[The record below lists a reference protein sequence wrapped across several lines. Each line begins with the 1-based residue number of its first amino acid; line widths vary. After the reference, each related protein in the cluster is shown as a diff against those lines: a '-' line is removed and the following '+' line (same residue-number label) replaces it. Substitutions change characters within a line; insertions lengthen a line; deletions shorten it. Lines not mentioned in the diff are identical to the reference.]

1 RPPPNPPP
9 PLPHRMQTVNQAAS
23 PAPLAIGTP
32 TVKRRLLA
40 MVYEAFLLIAVEA
53 LAVFI
58 YIFVTGNRQDPAYR
72 AGLMIFLFLVTGAYF
87 VHAWSGSGFTLAMK
101 TWRIKVVQVGRARV
115 PLKNATIRYLL
126 AWGWFAPALALGAL
140 LDFHR
145 AAQWAAVLLAGLA
158 AWGATA
164 LLDRDRQF
172 LHDRIAGTRLIALPK
187 AGKKK

>member
-1 RPPPNPPP
+1 
-9 PLPHRMQTVNQAAS
+9 V
-23 PAPLAIGTP
+23 IGTP
-32 TVKRRLLA
+32 SVRRRVIA

-58 YIFVTGNRQDPAYR
+58 YIFVTGNRQEPAYR
-72 AGLMIFLFLVTGAYF
+72 AGLMAFLFLVTAAYF

-101 TWRIKVVQVGRARV
+101 TWRIKVVKVGSARV
-115 PLKNATIRYLL
+115 PFRNAALRYLL

-145 AAQWAAVLLAGLA
+145 LTEWAAVLLLGLV
-158 AWGATA
+158 AWGLTA
-164 LLDRDRQF
+164 FLDKDRQF

-187 AGKKK
+187 PSK